1 VKQKR
6 PFLTGFSTHL
16 FGSAKR
22 KTQDIVAQKRRSL
35 IEGTLDLQQ
44 QFMEEVDPGIMERH
58 SQTRRNRHYPDHLTF
73 WAFFSQV
80 ASDDAS
86 CAGAVARVQAW
97 AEQRGL
103 PYATLTPSG

>member
-1 VKQKR
+1 VNQKT

-22 KTQDIVAQKRRSL
+22 KTQDNVARRRSSF

-44 QFMEEVDPGIMERH
+44 QFIDEVDPGLLERH
-58 SQTRRNRHYPDHLTF
+58 SRTQRNRNYLDHPTF

-80 ASDDAS
+80 AGDAAS
-86 CAGAVARVQAW
+86 CA
-97 AEQRGL
+97 EL
-103 PYATLTPSG
+103 CIEE